1 MESDKNHEVI
11 NIATGD
17 PEVVK
22 SVIDK
27 INSTYDSKF
36 KLLYS
41 EDRGGVEFSVVDRAG
56 ATNDEIFL
64 LGFYYGAKVKELRD
78 KKEIDW

>member
-1 MESDKNHEVI
+1 MESNKKEML

-17 PEVVK
+17 PEIVEQTIELVNRVYK
-22 SVIDK
+22 
-27 INSTYDSKF
+27 TKF
-36 KLLYS
+36 KLDGS
-41 EDRGGVEFSVVDRAG
+41 EEKDGVEFAQVEKGKS
-56 ATNDEIFL
+56 TIDEIFL